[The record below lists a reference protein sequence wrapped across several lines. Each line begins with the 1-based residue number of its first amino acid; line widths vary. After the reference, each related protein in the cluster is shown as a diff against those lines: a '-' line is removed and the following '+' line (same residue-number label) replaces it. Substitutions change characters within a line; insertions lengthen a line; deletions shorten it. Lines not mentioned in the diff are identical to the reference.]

1 MKYFATLLTLAAAST
16 VWCNATEPWLSPEH
30 YNEGTTPYH
39 ASFKSYKSA
48 DDALNGNQQNSV
60 ISLDG
65 EWRFYWT
72 QSPDSSPMY
81 FESVDFDDSGWP
93 TITVPSNWELKG
105 YGKPIYTNINY
116 VFPANPP
123 IVPSDDNPTGCYRRV
138 FTVPAEW
145 SDKDVFLHFEGATAS
160 MTVWVNGIYAGY
172 VQNAKGPA
180 EFDITDKIKPGDN
193 IVACKVMR
201 WSDGSYLE
209 DQDFWRLSGIDR
221 PVSIYAAPK
230 VRVRDFFAKAS
241 LDKTFTKG
249 TLDIDVDVDNNS
261 GSQTKSVVTVE
272 LYDGQR
278 RIASRSKTVTL
289 PEGNTTVTFEGIKA
303 GKVKAWSAETP
314 NLYTITLSLDG
325 GETVSSRVGF
335 RNVEIS
341 GGQLLVNGKAIEV
354 HGVNLHEHHPANG
367 HVMDTATILSDI
379 RLMKRNNINAVRT
392 SHYPQLPVFY
402 DLCDEY
408 GLYVVD
414 EANIEIHGMGV
425 DPWDSYDKSRHPA
438 YLPQWKG
445 AILDRQHALVERD
458 KNHPCVITWSVG
470 NEAANGDNFIA
481 AYEWIKQRDTT
492 RPVQYEQAGERANT
506 DIVCPMYPS
515 MDYMREYAAREGV
528 TRPFIMCEYAHAMGN
543 STGNFQ
549 EYFDIVRSSPHM
561 QGGFIWD
568 WVDQGLD
575 AYEGDGR
582 HYWAYG
588 GDFNASEYTHDE
600 NFCINGLIL
609 PDRTPHPGLKEV
621 KKVYQ
626 DLQVEPLGNTGKF
639 RLHNNFSFTNLKDY
653 TISYRI
659 LCDGNEIASGNKHAA
674 CAPGKYVDLDIE
686 LPRELPDGEIL
697 AEVHITADKAT
708 QAIAAGH
715 EVASQ
720 QWTIR
725 EKITPEVEKAAP
737 GKVLTDDSGSVT
749 FASADGTVTATI
761 DKHSGL
767 LREYSRDGHNRLAES
782 PRPNFWRAPTDND
795 WGEGLHVRSNAWR
808 TAPQT
813 MRLTGMEVD
822 AASATA
828 TARFDIDATG
838 SQLTLKYSL
847 DSDGRLHV
855 DYSLNVSDK
864 APELPRI
871 GMEWPLYKNSDT
883 LQWYGR
889 GPEENYSDRN
899 SATMIGIWEK
909 KAADMLY
916 PYIRPQESGNHTD
929 VRWARTGDLRIDMT
943 DTPLNVSLLEVRPEA
958 LDPGLS
964 KKQMHTTDVTRHR
977 TLNFLNIDL
986 AQRGLGGDTSWGAT
1000 PHHPYRLYPGRSY
1013 SYSFT
1018 VEIISNS

>member
-1 MKYFATLLTLAAAST
+1 MKYFATMLTLAAASSML
-16 VWCNATEPWLSPEH
+16 CAATEPWLSPEH
-30 YNEGTTPYH
+30 YNEGTEPYH
-39 ASFKSYKSA
+39 ASFKSYPSVKK
-48 DDALNGNQQNSV
+48 ALNNDHQSSV

-72 QSPDSSPMY
+72 QSPDSSPLR
-81 FESVDFDDSGWP
+81 FEAVDFDDSEWP

-105 YGKPIYTNINY
+105 YGKPIYTNITY

-123 IVPSDDNPTGCYRRV
+123 IVPSDDNPTGCYRRDL
-138 FTVPAEW
+138 TVPAEW
-145 SDKDVFLHFEGATAS
+145 NGKNIYLRFEGATAS
-160 MTVWVNGIYAGY
+160 MSVWVNGIYAGY

-180 EFDITDKIKPGDN
+180 EFDITEKINPGRN
-193 IVACKVMR
+193 TVACRVMR

-249 TLDIDVDVDNNS
+249 TLDIDVDIANNS
-261 GSQTKSVVTVE
+261 GSQTKSVLTVE

-278 RIASRSKTVTL
+278 RIASRSKAVTL
-289 PEGNTTVTFEGIKA
+289 QEGDTTVTFDGIKA

-314 NLYTITLSLDG
+314 NLYTIALSLDG
-325 GETVSSRVGF
+325 GETVSSRIGF

-341 GGQLLVNGKAIEV
+341 DGQLLVNGKTIEV

-379 RLMKRNNINAVRT
+379 RLMKQNNINAVRT

-425 DPWDSYDKSRHPA
+425 DPWDSYDKTRHPA
-438 YLPQWKG
+438 YNPQWKG
-445 AILDRQHALVERD
+445 AILDREHALVERD
-458 KNHPCVITWSVG
+458 KNHPCVIAWSLG

-481 AYEWIKQRDTT
+481 AYDWIKQRDPS

-515 MDYMREYAAREGV
+515 MDYMREYAARKGV

-549 EYFDIVRSSPHM
+549 EYFDIIRSSAHM

-575 AYEGDGR
+575 AHEGDGR

-600 NFCINGLIL
+600 NFCINGLIM

-626 DLQVEPLGNTGKF
+626 DLQIEPMGNTGKF
-639 RLHNNFSFTNLKDY
+639 RINNNFSFTDLKDY
-653 TISYRI
+653 TISYRT
-659 LCDGNEIASGNKHAA
+659 LCDGKEIAASSTHAT

-686 LPRELPDGEIL
+686 LPQQLPDGEIL
-697 AEVHITADKAT
+697 AEVHITTDKAT
-708 QAIAAGH
+708 AAIPAGH
-715 EVASQ
+715 EVAAH
-720 QWTIR
+720 QWTIS
-725 EKITPEVEKAAP
+725 EKAATQADKASP
-737 GKVLTDDSGSVT
+737 AKVLSDDSGSVT
-749 FASADGTVTATI
+749 FASADGAVTATI
-761 DKHSGL
+761 DKNSGL
-767 LREYSRDGHNRLAES
+767 LREYSHNGHNKLAES

-795 WGEGLHVRSNAWR
+795 WGENLQVRSNAWR

-813 MRLTGMEVD
+813 MRLTGMEID
-822 AASATA
+822 CASATA

-847 DSDGRLHV
+847 DSDGRLLI
-855 DYSLNVSDK
+855 DYTLNVSK
-864 APELPRI
+864 NAPELLRI
-871 GMEWPLYKNSDT
+871 GMEWPLDKSSDT

-929 VRWARTGDLRIDMT
+929 VRWARTGDLRINMAG
-943 DTPLNVSLLEVRPEA
+943 TPLNVSLLDVRPEA
-958 LDPGLS
+958 LDPGMT
-964 KKQMHTTDVTRHR
+964 KKQMHTTDVVRHR
-977 TLNFLNIDL
+977 KLNFLNIDL
-986 AQRGLGGDTSWGAT
+986 AQRGLGGDTSWGAS
-1000 PHHPYRLYPGRSY
+1000 PHHPYRLYPGRNY
-1013 SYSFT
+1013 NYSFT
-1018 VEIISNS
+1018 VEIDR